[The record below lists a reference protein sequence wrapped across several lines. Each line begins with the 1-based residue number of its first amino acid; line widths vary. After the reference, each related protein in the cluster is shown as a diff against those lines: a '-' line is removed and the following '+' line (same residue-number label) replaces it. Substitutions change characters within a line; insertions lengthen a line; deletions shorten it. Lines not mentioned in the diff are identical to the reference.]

1 MRGLQPALRH
11 YTPSECSKLKLL
23 SGFDEDSNVLD
34 TLICQLNMPIYLT
47 LFFYT
52 QAILHFVNQNMLTMG
67 LQVTD
72 MDKQVKKN

>member
-1 MRGLQPALRH
+1 M
-11 YTPSECSKLKLL
+11 
-23 SGFDEDSNVLD
+23 
-34 TLICQLNMPIYLT
+34 LNMPIYLT

-72 MDKQVKKN
+72 MDKQVKKKLEKTEHYVRALDSLMTSPEIILPS